1 MARPEK
7 VAQVD
12 AVKAAVTES
21 RSVVLVDF
29 TGLDVEKIT
38 DLRSRC
44 REAGVDFRV
53 VKNTLAKL
61 GIKDT
66 DAEGLDSY
74 FEGPTAIVAHP
85 DAEHVGAKVIAVF
98 SGEHEDKP
106 VLKAGYVDGALLDFA
121 QVTALSLLPSKEEL
135 LARLLGGIQSP
146 GNGLVACLQGPLRNL
161 MSVLD
166 QIKDQK
172 S

>member
-7 VAQVD
+7 VAQVE
-12 AVKAAVTES
+12 AVKTAFNES
-21 RSVVLVDF
+21 KSVVLVDF
-29 TGLDVEKIT
+29 TGLDVESIT
-38 DLRSRC
+38 DLRRQC
-44 REAGVDFRV
+44 REAGVDFKV

-61 GIKDT
+61 GLEGSG
-66 DAEGLDSY
+66 AEGLAGQ

-85 DAEHVGAKVIAVF
+85 DTEHAGAKVIAKF
-98 SGEHEDKP
+98 AGEHEDKP
-106 VLKAGYVDGALLDFA
+106 AFKAGYVDGATLDLA
-121 QVTALSLLPSKEEL
+121 QVTALSKLPSKEEL
-135 LARLLGGIQSP
+135 LAQLLGGIQGP

>member
-12 AVKAAVTES
+12 VVKAAFDQS
-21 RSVVLVDF
+21 KSVVLVDF
-29 TGLDVEKIT
+29 TGLNVEHIT
-38 DLRSRC
+38 ELRRQC
-44 REAGVDFRV
+44 REAGVQFKV
-53 VKNTLAKL
+53 VKNTLAKR
-61 GIKDT
+61 GIDGSG
-66 DAEGLDSY
+66 AEGLAGE

-85 DAEHVGAKVIAVF
+85 DAEHIGAKVVAKF
-98 SGEHEDKP
+98 AEEHEDKP
-106 VLKAGYVDGALLDFA
+106 AFKAGYVDGAVMSLA
-121 QVTALSLLPSKEEL
+121 QVIALSKLPSKEEL
-135 LARLLGGIQSP
+135 LAQLLGGIQGP